1 MIRTILMSLMFMVA
15 AMTSAN
21 AQQSGTTPSAKVY
34 DENVNQMEQLDQALA
49 KASSE
54 GKYVISQVG
63 GNWCPW
69 CLRFAKFITD
79 DADIASLISRN
90 FVYIHT
96 NYPRRGGGNS
106 DPARTE
112 VLKTTLKRLGSPE
125 RFGFPVFV
133 VLNADGKVLHIQ
145 DSSFL
150 EEGQGYDK
158 QKVLRFLNNWTPQAV
173 TGIKE

>member
-1 MIRTILMSLMFMVA
+1 MSLVFVVT
-15 AMTSAN
+15 AMTSIN
-21 AQQSGTTPSAKVY
+21 AQQSTASPSAKVY

-49 KASSE
+49 KASAE

-79 DADIASLISRN
+79 DADIASLISRS

-112 VLKTTLKRLGSPE
+112 VLKATLKRLGSPE

-133 VLNADGKVLHIQ
+133 VLDGGGKVLHIQ